1 MKFTLATALFLA
13 SASYSSAAVPSL
25 TPANYDELT
34 DGKTVFIKFFAPWC
48 GHCKKMA
55 PDWEKLS
62 EEWSTNDVGL
72 VAEVDCTADGKPLC
86 DANGVRGFPTL
97 KYGDPASL
105 TDYQGGRSYN
115 DLAKFATD
123 NLKPICSVS
132 NLDLCDDEKKAQIE
146 EYLKLSDADL
156 TEKITSEETK
166 IEKAEEDFKEAVS
179 KLQAEYQKLS
189 EEKDA
194 MIAEV
199 SAAGL
204 GLLKGVKA
212 AKAKRART
220 RSPFNTMSTIAS
232 TTAIRARHAI
242 AAPKARGSITAR
254 LAMRA
259 PSNAASSR
267 SRASVVVMA
276 GGDQKLGT
284 DKTYNCVVT
293 EDGVIVANDIPS
305 GVYEVSAWWA
315 GATSGDEEEQPLAP
329 RCDSERQRGC
339 EVRCEMTAEG
349 ELVCE
354 GLSSGMYRVINAS
367 EYDAECEVKDGSF
380 ECKTSFD
387 EEPLTLDTDDF
398 KAVETEEEHGFR
410 MGG

>member
-1 MKFTLATALFLA
+1 MAWADSWLSIRVSSISNSRAL
-13 SASYSSAAVPSL
+13 
-25 TPANYDELT
+25 
-34 DGKTVFIKFFAPWC
+34 
-48 GHCKKMA
+48 
-55 PDWEKLS
+55 LS
-62 EEWSTNDVGL
+62 TG
-72 VAEVDCTADGKPLC
+72 AH
-86 DANGVRGFPTL
+86 
-97 KYGDPASL
+97 
-105 TDYQGGRSYN
+105 
-115 DLAKFATD
+115 
-123 NLKPICSVS
+123 
-132 NLDLCDDEKKAQIE
+132 
-146 EYLKLSDADL
+146 
-156 TEKITSEETK
+156 
-166 IEKAEEDFKEAVS
+166 
-179 KLQAEYQKLS
+179 
-189 EEKDA
+189 
-194 MIAEV
+194 
-199 SAAGL
+199 
-204 GLLKGVKA
+204 KGS
-212 AKAKRART
+212 ART
-220 RSPFNTMSTIAS
+220 ISPFNTMSTIAS

-242 AAPKARGSITAR
+242 AAPKARGSITAQ

-259 PSNAASSR
+259 PSNASSR

>member
-1 MKFTLATALFLA
+1 
-13 SASYSSAAVPSL
+13 
-25 TPANYDELT
+25 
-34 DGKTVFIKFFAPWC
+34 
-48 GHCKKMA
+48 
-55 PDWEKLS
+55 
-62 EEWSTNDVGL
+62 
-72 VAEVDCTADGKPLC
+72 
-86 DANGVRGFPTL
+86 
-97 KYGDPASL
+97 
-105 TDYQGGRSYN
+105 
-115 DLAKFATD
+115 
-123 NLKPICSVS
+123 
-132 NLDLCDDEKKAQIE
+132 
-146 EYLKLSDADL
+146 
-156 TEKITSEETK
+156 
-166 IEKAEEDFKEAVS
+166 
-179 KLQAEYQKLS
+179 
-189 EEKDA
+189 
-194 MIAEV
+194 
-199 SAAGL
+199 
-204 GLLKGVKA
+204 
-212 AKAKRART
+212 
-220 RSPFNTMSTIAS
+220 MSTIAS

-354 GLSSGMYRVINAS
+354 GLESGTYRVINAK
-367 EYDAECEVKDGSF
+367 EAEANCEVEDGAF
-380 ECKTSFD
+380 ECVTSFD
-387 EEPLTLDTDDF
+387 EDD
-398 KAVETEEEHGFR
+398 AGPIVQDVGDLNLVEDEDHHGIR
-410 MGG
+410 LGG